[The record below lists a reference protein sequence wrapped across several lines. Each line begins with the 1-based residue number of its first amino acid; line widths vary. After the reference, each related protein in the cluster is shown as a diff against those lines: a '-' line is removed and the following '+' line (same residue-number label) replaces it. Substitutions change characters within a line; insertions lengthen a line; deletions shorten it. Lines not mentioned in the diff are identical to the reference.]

1 MVDAPD
7 ISTNSSGS
15 LTGVTSVEAVVQ
27 IAHGFDSDS
36 ILNIFSGAAAL
47 SIDLLGAA
55 TDPIGYVAG
64 QLLSWMIE
72 NVGPVREKFNLLAG
86 DPSSIKASASA
97 WEQVQKDLTQLGA
110 DLASGVTTAV
120 STWTGKAASSYQSRT
135 DDLVK
140 HVEAMAETARV
151 ATQMTSA
158 AGEFIA
164 GLRTA
169 IRDLLTALAGRLVS
183 WALEITGTI
192 GAATPV
198 VVAQA
203 LQAIATS
210 SRQTA
215 MILNQLI
222 KAIDA
227 LGPAAAS
234 VRDLVD
240 GTFKSLAV
248 FVNSSPSIAKTPST
262 A

>member
-1 MVDAPD
+1 MTVID
-7 ISTNSSGS
+7 IENNSSGP
-15 LTGVTSVEAVVQ
+15 LTGITAVEAVVQ
-27 IAHGFDSDS
+27 ISHGFDSAS
-36 ILNIFSGAAAL
+36 IFNIFSGAAAL
-47 SIDLLGAA
+47 GLDVLSAA

-72 NVGPVREKFNLLAG
+72 NVGPIREKFNLLGG
-86 DPSSIKASASA
+86 DPGVIKASAAA
-97 WEQVQKDLTQLGA
+97 WEQVRTDLTQLAG
-110 DLASGVTTAV
+110 DITASAAAT
-120 STWTGKAASSYQSRT
+120 AASWAGLAAEAYRRRSE
-135 DDLVK
+135 DLVE

-151 ATQMTSA
+151 AAQMTTA
-158 AGEFIA
+158 AGEFVA

-183 WALEITGTI
+183 WTLEITCTI
-192 GAATPV
+192 ATATPL

-203 LQAIATS
+203 LEAIATS
-210 SRQTA
+210 TRQTA
-215 MILNQLI
+215 MILNQLV

-248 FVNSSPSIAKTPST
+248 FVNSSPSIAKTP
-262 A
+262 AEA